1 MIVTT
6 RTIRNV
12 GITARKQVTMNGINV
27 MMVIPVNA
35 TTKDGSSAPPI
46 IIIIII
52 IIINAGT
59 TTNIV
64 LLVNGTNMT
73 VNIVIAIRTAHGRT
87 VKIQSPT
94 VKNAGPMTNIML
106 LMNGTKMT
114 VNVAIVIGTAHGRIV
129 KICTTM
135 IVKLSVRSLLH
146 LNQVCLFCL
155 R

>member
-52 IIINAGT
+52 NAGT

-73 VNIVIAIRTAHGRT
+73 VNVVTAMGMVHGRI

-106 LMNGTKMT
+106 LVNGTKMT

>member
-46 IIIIII
+46 IIIII
-52 IIINAGT
+52 NAGT

-73 VNIVIAIRTAHGRT
+73 VNVVTAMGMVHGRI

-106 LMNGTKMT
+106 LVNGTKMT

-135 IVKLSVRSLLH
+135 TAKLSVRSLLH
-146 LNQVCLFCL
+146 LNQVCLFRL

>member
-46 IIIIII
+46 VIIV
-52 IIINAGT
+52 IINAGT
-59 TTNIV
+59 TTNIA

-73 VNIVIAIRTAHGRT
+73 VNIVTAMG
-87 VKIQSPT
+87 
-94 VKNAGPMTNIML
+94 M
-106 LMNGTKMT
+106 
-114 VNVAIVIGTAHGRIV
+114 AHGRIV
-129 KICTTM
+129 KM
-135 IVKLSVRSLLH
+135 
-146 LNQVCLFCL
+146 
-155 R
+155 

>member
-46 IIIIII
+46 MIII

-73 VNIVIAIRTAHGRT
+73 VKVVTAMG
-87 VKIQSPT
+87 
-94 VKNAGPMTNIML
+94 M
-106 LMNGTKMT
+106 
-114 VNVAIVIGTAHGRIV
+114 AHGRIV
-129 KICTTM
+129 KI
-135 IVKLSVRSLLH
+135 
-146 LNQVCLFCL
+146 
-155 R
+155 

>member
-46 IIIIII
+46 IIV

-87 VKIQSPT
+87 VKI
-94 VKNAGPMTNIML
+94 
-106 LMNGTKMT
+106 
-114 VNVAIVIGTAHGRIV
+114 
-129 KICTTM
+129 
-135 IVKLSVRSLLH
+135 
-146 LNQVCLFCL
+146 
-155 R
+155 